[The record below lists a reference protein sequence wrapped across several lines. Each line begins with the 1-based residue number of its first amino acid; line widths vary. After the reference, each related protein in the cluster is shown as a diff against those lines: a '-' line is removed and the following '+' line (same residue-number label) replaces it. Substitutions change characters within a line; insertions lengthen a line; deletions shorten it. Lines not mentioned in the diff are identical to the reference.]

1 MDQQEPTDLTP
12 TRKIGAAGISGAL
25 VFIAVWVASRFGVDV
40 PADVATAAAVLI
52 TAGVGYFIPD
62 SQG

>member
-1 MDQQEPTDLTP
+1 MANRSDLTP
-12 TRKIGAAGISGAL
+12 TRKIGAATIAGAT
-25 VFIAVWVASRFGVDV
+25 VVIAVWVASQLGVDV

-62 SQG
+62 PPRG